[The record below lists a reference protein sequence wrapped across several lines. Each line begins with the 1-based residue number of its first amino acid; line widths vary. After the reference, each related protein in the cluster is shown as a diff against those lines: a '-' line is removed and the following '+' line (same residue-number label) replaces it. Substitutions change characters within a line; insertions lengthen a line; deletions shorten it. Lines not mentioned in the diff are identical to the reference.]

1 MPSFRDQGSWPGPN
15 QLNQHWEMPTGHGKY
30 IIHATLSPA
39 EAETE
44 ASLLPHI
51 RLPVTVCWPSQHVS
65 KIPICTKGLRLP
77 LSLLCVLL
85 CVAVCY
91 CVYLWVCVF
100 ACVLTSVYFANVRVK
115 SGHLS
120 WFEWIIE
127 VYFVW
132 HSLLGYPNS
141 SPRLDS
147 TLPFP
152 SSDHRYST
160 GVRSVGRC
168 LVTGFSLLLCP
179 VCDLLFLA
187 SFLELCSNLAYNSTV
202 NCSTGPFLECIQ
214 RDLGPV
220 NLLVTVTA
228 TCTTYYLS

>member
-30 IIHATLSPA
+30 IIHATLSPAEAEA

-91 CVYLWVCVF
+91 SVCICECVCV
-100 ACVLTSVYFANVRVK
+100 CVCAD
-115 SGHLS
+115 LS
-120 WFEWIIE
+120 IFCECQSEIRAFIMIRMNYWSIFRLAFPIGLSKLI
-127 VYFVW
+127 
-132 HSLLGYPNS
+132 
-141 SPRLDS
+141 PRLDS

-179 VCDLLFLA
+179 VCVICCFWLHFL
-187 SFLELCSNLAYNSTV
+187 
-202 NCSTGPFLECIQ
+202 NCAQTWLTTLQLTAAQVPFWSVYKGIWV
-214 RDLGPV
+214 P
-220 NLLVTVTA
+220 
-228 TCTTYYLS
+228 